1 MSRKLEI
8 EQGLREQTGAL
19 IGGLD
24 VIQYTTGWRDFE
36 NGVEPPSFTHRDY
49 DLGRARAAEA
59 VEAKRSAMAEL
70 RAISDARHDRVRAQ
84 LAGSP
89 EILADYDRMIAEIR
103 A

>member
-1 MSRKLEI
+1 MSRQLEI
-8 EQGLREQTGAL
+8 EQGLREPSGAL

-49 DLGRARAAEA
+49 DLGRARAAE
-59 VEAKRSAMAEL
+59 VIEAKHSAMAEL
-70 RAISDARHDRVRAQ
+70 RAHQDAARGRIRA
-84 LAGSP
+84 L
-89 EILADYDRMIAEIR
+89 LADQPHALREYDRTIAEIR